1 MEAIFESRDLLLCTL
16 WLVALRSKSCAT
28 VDRVQVAAAVWREI
42 SKVPQLVQLFPAS
55 LPTMSS
61 SASQSA
67 MDAVVVYVTYTLS
80 QLQRIP
86 GSAILGRYIKSSYQD
101 DPGRTL
107 LEVILV
113 LFAVGT
119 LLQNR
124 TRARGRGGFVKLTEK
139 VRPSLR
145 SCRRR
150 ALTNESAGRRRSTSS
165 LRIGN
170 QSLW

>member
-1 MEAIFESRDLLLCTL
+1 
-16 WLVALRSKSCAT
+16 
-28 VDRVQVAAAVWREI
+28 
-42 SKVPQLVQLFPAS
+42 
-55 LPTMSS
+55 
-61 SASQSA
+61 
-67 MDAVVVYVTYTLS
+67 MDAVVVYLSYTLS

-139 VRPSLR
+139 VRRCLLVAADVR
-145 SCRRR
+145 
-150 ALTNESAGRRRSTSS
+150 
-165 LRIGN
+165 
-170 QSLW
+170 